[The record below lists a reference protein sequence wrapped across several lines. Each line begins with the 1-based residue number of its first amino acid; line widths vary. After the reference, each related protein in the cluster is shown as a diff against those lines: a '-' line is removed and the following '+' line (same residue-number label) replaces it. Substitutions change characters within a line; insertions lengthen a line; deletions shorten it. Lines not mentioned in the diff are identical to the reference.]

1 MKALE
6 ITPLEPPV
14 FSRSPIPS
22 PDMISAPIPSPS
34 PLPTTVAGMIGS
46 ILGVKLENL
55 GKLFGLEELYR
66 KLKIFCIDPVF
77 KGPAVMFNSI
87 SDDIYIPAGG
97 SRFAP
102 ISRIKRFEDIYYLDL
117 SGKGSPIVVGIE
129 SERIGVKLLR
139 GYMGLDKVV
148 DKGYMYRYSVTIYK
162 TIDGKNVTPT
172 FIYILNCD
180 IDDRDLITRLG
191 GEGRVFRILIRDLGE
206 RVGKIANKFFTP
218 IEKIDH
224 GLYILVSPSPLIQT
238 HVKTASPD
246 IPRISNLLGSE
257 YIEEIVGLLPNIK
270 SPEEL
275 EMIRSK
281 RISIKKR
288 IERLNLGYSEAF
300 NMRRPQIL
308 AIPPGTVIKARMP
321 MKANDLVRVLW
332 GLGFS
337 TIFKLD

>member
-1 MKALE
+1 
-6 ITPLEPPV
+6 
-14 FSRSPIPS
+14 
-22 PDMISAPIPSPS
+22 MISAPIPSPS

-87 SDDIYIPAGG
+87 SDVIYIPAGG

-117 SGKGSPIVVGIE
+117 SGKSSPIVDGIE

-162 TIDGKNVTPT
+162 TIDGKN
-172 FIYILNCD
+172 
-180 IDDRDLITRLG
+180 DDRDLITRLG

-206 RVGKIANKFFTP
+206 QVGKITNKFFTP

-300 NMRRPQIL
+300 NKRRPQIL